1 MGCNVA
7 RYNIK
12 TGYIEVDE
20 HEKASLY
27 SKPKDE
33 IETLMNWIIWGDTKQ
48 FYQAIKEDDE
58 F

>member
-1 MGCNVA
+1 MA

-33 IETLMNWIIWGDTKQ
+33 IETLMNWVIWGDTKE
-48 FYQAIKEDDE
+48 FYKAIKKDDNE